1 MSDGTREVLPGAA
14 PAARGSR
21 PRVRLAIVGCGAI
34 VEGYHLPAAL
44 AEAGCEV
51 TILVDTDLERVQ
63 ALAQRT
69 GVPAASKDYL
79 DVIGK
84 ADAALLALPNHV
96 HADIAS
102 DLLARGIH
110 VLVEKPMAITV
121 PECDRMIA
129 AAEQADVVLG
139 IAQLRRFWA
148 PVHFVKDALER
159 GVIGRVKSFEIV
171 DGWMFGWP
179 LRSPYLFMKSQAGGG
194 CLMDMAPHLIDL
206 LLHWLGDLTV
216 LEYRDDAYGGVEANC
231 WIKAATADGA
241 TGTIDFSRA
250 RTLGAN
256 IKLVGE
262 KGTLE
267 MGAGK
272 PNILALSFDG
282 KTQLTGGGIHT
293 WAAPAAL
300 ASAPPGSGRPVQR
313 EKGEDFD
320 LLFGYQIK
328 DFVEAVR
335 GEHPV
340 GVSGLE
346 GRRVVDFVQACYAQR
361 QPLQLSFMSPVPRP
375 LHDND
380 HDLADEALPAEHG
393 AQA

>member
-1 MSDGTREVLPGAA
+1 M
-14 PAARGSR
+14 SR
-21 PRVRLAIVGCGAI
+21 PVRLAIVGCGAI

-44 AEAGCEV
+44 AEPGCQV
-51 TILVDTDLERVQ
+51 TMLVDTDLPRVQ
-63 ALAQRT
+63 ALADRV
-69 GVPAASKDYL
+69 GVPAASSDYL

-96 HADIAS
+96 HADIAAA
-102 DLLARGIH
+102 LLSRGVH
-110 VLVEKPMAITV
+110 VLVEKPMAITTE
-121 PECDRMIA
+121 ECDRMIA
-129 AAEQADVVLG
+129 AAEGAGVVLG

-159 GVIGRVKSFEIV
+159 GVIGKVLRFEIV

-206 LLHWLGDLTV
+206 LLHWLGDLSI
-216 LEYRDDAYGGVEANC
+216 LEYRDDAHGGVEANC
-231 WIKAATADGA
+231 FVRVATRDGA

-256 IKLVGE
+256 IKIVGE

-272 PNILALSFDG
+272 PNVMALSFDG
-282 KTQLTGGGIHT
+282 KTQLVGGAVHT
-293 WAAPAAL
+293 WAQPASL
-300 ASAPPGSGRPVQR
+300 ASAPKGSGRPVQR
-313 EKGEDFD
+313 ERGEDFD

-340 GVSGLE
+340 GVSGHD

-361 QPLQLSFMSPVPRP
+361 QPLELSFMNPTPKP
-375 LHDND
+375 LLDGEGG
-380 HDLADEALPAEHG
+380 ADAEG

>member
-1 MSDGTREVLPGAA
+1 MSP
-14 PAARGSR
+14 P
-21 PRVRLAIVGCGAI
+21 VRLAIVGCGAI

-44 AEAGCEV
+44 AEPGCQV
-51 TILVDTDLERVQ
+51 TMLVDTDLPRVQ
-63 ALAQRT
+63 ALADRV
-69 GVPAASKDYL
+69 GVPAASSDYL

-96 HADIAS
+96 HADIATA
-102 DLLARGIH
+102 LLSRGIH

-121 PECDRMIA
+121 AECDRMIA
-129 AAEQADVVLG
+129 AAEQAKAVLG

-148 PVHFVKDALER
+148 PVHFVKDAIDR
-159 GVIGRVKSFEIV
+159 GVIGRVTRFEIV

-206 LLHWLGDLTV
+206 LLHWLGDLSV

-256 IKLVGE
+256 IKIVGE

-272 PNILALSFDG
+272 PNILTLSFDG
-282 KTQLTGGGIHT
+282 KTQLVGGGIHT
-293 WAAPAAL
+293 WAQPASLAHAL
-300 ASAPPGSGRPVQR
+300 PGSGRPVQR

-340 GVSGLE
+340 GVSGHE

-361 QPLQLSFMSPVPRP
+361 LPLELSFMNPTTRP
-375 LHDND
+375 LTENEDQV
-380 HDLADEALPAEHG
+380 AEHG